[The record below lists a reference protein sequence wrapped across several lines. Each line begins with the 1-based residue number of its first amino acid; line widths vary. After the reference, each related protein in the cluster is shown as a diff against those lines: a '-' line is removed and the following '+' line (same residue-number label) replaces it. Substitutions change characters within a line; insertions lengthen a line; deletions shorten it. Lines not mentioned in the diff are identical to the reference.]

1 MASAL
6 TLLNKLLR
14 GLRQD
19 TLGSGTATDKYH
31 LLLVQYLNEA
41 KEEVEEAWEWQA
53 LRQTVT
59 VTLAQGTAEYA
70 LTAAG
75 AADVNTNDRS
85 KLLYEAGFHGSARES
100 GSRGFG
106 SLPCVWDVTDQGE
119 YRLSE
124 VNWERMEQL
133 HFTDD
138 DDQQDPQYF
147 AILNDGTN
155 LKIKVWPLPA
165 DARTL
170 KMRLY
175 IPEAELA
182 DTDLDTTTVTVNN
195 RAVWTLALWKA
206 NAERGEEIAQPG
218 GFAEMSYRKALS
230 DGIAREQTFVDI
242 TSFPM

>member
-19 TLGSGTATDKYH
+19 QLGSATATAKYH

-41 KEEVEEAWEWQA
+41 KEEVEEAWEWQS
-53 LRQTVT
+53 LRQTLT
-59 VTLAQGTAEYA
+59 ATLSAGTAEYD

-75 AADVNTNDRS
+75 AADIDTNDRS
-85 KLLYEAGFHGSARES
+85 KILYEAGFHGSSRES

-119 YRLSE
+119 YRLAE
-124 VNWERMEQL
+124 VSWEKMEQL

-138 DDQQDPQYF
+138 DDRQDPTYF
-147 AILNDGTN
+147 AIRNDGSN
-155 LKIKVWPLPA
+155 LKLKVWPLPA
-165 DARTL
+165 DTRTL
-170 KMRLY
+170 KLRLY
-175 IPEAELA
+175 IPDAEIG
-182 DTDLDTTTVTVNN
+182 DSDLDTTTVTAPN
-195 RAVWTLALWKA
+195 RAVWSLALWKA

-218 GFAEMSYRKALS
+218 GFAEMTYRKALS
-230 DGIAREQTFVDI
+230 DSIAREQTFVDI

>member
-1 MASAL
+1 
-6 TLLNKLLR
+6 
-14 GLRQD
+14 
-19 TLGSGTATDKYH
+19 

-155 LKIKVWPLPA
+155 LKIKVWPL
-165 DARTL
+165 
-170 KMRLY
+170 
-175 IPEAELA
+175 
-182 DTDLDTTTVTVNN
+182 
-195 RAVWTLALWKA
+195 LALWKA